1 MLVGISQQSLAYCE
15 TSLRN
20 PSVEVAYKLANVL
33 DTSIDYLMG
42 RDEYSNKY
50 YNLNNTDKDTINR
63 MVDSLSNKNNN

>member
-1 MLVGISQQSLAYCE
+1 MLVGISQQSLAYYE
-15 TSLRN
+15 TCLRN

-63 MVDSLSNKNNN
+63 MIDSLSNKNNN